1 MCFESLNS
9 NDQKFNGEGMMQIR
23 RFIAKDIQE
32 ALKQVREVMG
42 LDAVI
47 LSTKTLKKPS
57 FQFGLPQPSLI
68 EVVAAIDRSP
78 DVSTES
84 SPISSLSG
92 NLRGSKGVEE
102 TQEEEDRIIDNILST
117 GLSSDFVHS
126 LVKEIQGFRREYK
139 GSSLSEIYRGLL
151 RWKVM
156 ENVEVTGPA
165 SDGTKIWAFIGPTG
179 VGKTTTLVK
188 LAAHFS
194 LKFTKKITL
203 ITIDTY
209 RIGAVEQLKTYAE
222 ILRLPLE
229 VAHDREGLREI
240 IKKNIHQDFLFI
252 DTAGRNPNHANQI
265 EELKDFLTVH
275 PCIEN
280 HLLLSATTKEKDLRR
295 MIQAFSLLP
304 IRSYLFTKIDET
316 EEYGP
321 LFNQLFLF
329 KRPLSYLTNGQRV
342 PEDIELATKVKVA
355 SLVMNQI
362 RWN

>member
-1 MCFESLNS
+1 
-9 NDQKFNGEGMMQIR
+9 MMQIR

-47 LSTKTLKKPS
+47 LSTKTLKRPS
-57 FQFGLPQPSLI
+57 FRFGLPPSPLI

-78 DVSTES
+78 DVSPES
-84 SPISSLSG
+84 SPIPSLG
-92 NLRGSKGVEE
+92 CNFHRPKGAEE
-102 TQEEEDRIIDNILST
+102 PQGEEDRIIENILST
-117 GLSSDFVHS
+117 GLSSDFVHH

-139 GSSLSEIYRGLL
+139 DRSLSEIYRDIL

-156 ENVEVTGPA
+156 ENVEVMGPA

-194 LKFTKKITL
+194 LRVTKKITL
-203 ITIDTY
+203 ITMDTY
-209 RIGAVEQLKTYAE
+209 RIGGIEQLKTYAE

-229 VAHDREGLREI
+229 VAHDREELGKI
-240 IKKNIHQDFLFI
+240 IEKNIYQDFLFI
-252 DTAGRNPNHANQI
+252 DTVGRNPNQVNQI

-275 PCIEN
+275 PQIEN
-280 HLLLSATTKEKDLRR
+280 HLLLSSTTKEKDLRKI
-295 MIQAFSLLP
+295 IQSFSLLP
-304 IRSYLFTKIDET
+304 IRSYIFTKIDET

-329 KRPLSYLTNGQRV
+329 KHPLSYLTNGQRV
-342 PEDIELATKVKVA
+342 PEDIELASKVKVA
-355 SLVMNQI
+355 NLVMNQI
-362 RWN
+362 QWN